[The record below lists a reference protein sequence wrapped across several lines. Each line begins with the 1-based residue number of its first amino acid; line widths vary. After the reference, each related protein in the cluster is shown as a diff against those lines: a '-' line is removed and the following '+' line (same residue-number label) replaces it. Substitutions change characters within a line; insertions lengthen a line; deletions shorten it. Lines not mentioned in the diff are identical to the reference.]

1 MAKTDRLSS
10 PKKLAK
16 AGQVAFNGK
25 NEEGKMPN
33 TQAIIEAVLFASD
46 APLEGDKIREVAE
59 LKSEEDLRQA
69 IEDLNRKY
77 EECQNSFRIR
87 EIAGGYQM
95 YTLPKFAEW
104 IEPLLAKV
112 KKQRLSKAALETL
125 SIIAYR
131 QPVSRIDI
139 DQIRGVQSDSAL
151 KTVLE
156 RELVT
161 IVGRSDTVGRPLL
174 YGTTEQFLIY
184 FGLKDLGELPRLEEM
199 EYLTDARRA
208 VPLANSVEQDKDR
221 NGSDLSQM
229 IPVPDVGEAETRL
242 SI

>member
-1 MAKTDRLSS
+1 
-10 PKKLAK
+10 
-16 AGQVAFNGK
+16 
-25 NEEGKMPN
+25 MPN

-59 LKSEEDLRQA
+59 LKSEEDFKQA

-161 IVGRSDTVGRPLL
+161 IVGRSDTVGRPLM

-184 FGLKDLGELPRLEEM
+184 FGLKDLGKLPRLEEM

-208 VPLANSVEQDKDR
+208 VPVANSVEPDKDR
-221 NGSDLSQM
+221 NGSDISQM
-229 IPVPDVGEAETRL
+229 IPAPDAGEVETRL